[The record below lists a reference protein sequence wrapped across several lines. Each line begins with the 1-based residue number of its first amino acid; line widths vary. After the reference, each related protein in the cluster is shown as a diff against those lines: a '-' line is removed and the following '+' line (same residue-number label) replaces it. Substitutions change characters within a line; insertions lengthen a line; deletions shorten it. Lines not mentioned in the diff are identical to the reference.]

1 MIKSL
6 IAHFDVRPIEQ
17 KLLTVLEFIFGFSLV
32 GLFLAV
38 LNQSGDMLTE
48 GSVQVS
54 DNVSIVCESLIYL
67 SIIGLVAIWGSCLR
81 RLRYEGSSVKVLHF
95 PKLAIV
101 AGIVYVVLGKFSL
114 FYYGTKEFPVV
125 LDWIVTIAKMM
136 FLLYTVY
143 LFSWVHSRAG
153 RQLKRYTN
161 RATVAILAAIFF
173 AFVAVLFAFIEL
185 PAGVMGASWVLSLI
199 ALCCC
204 FLMLSRMLK
213 YKGCEQS
220 RQTVETHNIQ
230 IDNEL
235 RLLHN
240 RLRHKA
246 ETHAK
251 GAQAAFKNEN
261 III

>member
-6 IAHFDVRPIEQ
+6 IAHFDLRPIEQ

-38 LNQSGDMLTE
+38 LNQSGDILTE

-67 SIIGLVAIWGSCLR
+67 SIIGLLAIWNRCLR
-81 RLRYEGSSVKVLHF
+81 RLKYEDSSLNILRLSKF
-95 PKLAIV
+95 AIV
-101 AGIVYVVLGKFSL
+101 AGVVYVVLGKFSL

-125 LDWIVTIAKMM
+125 LDWIVMIIKTM

-143 LFSWVHSRAG
+143 LFSWVHSHAG
-153 RQLKRYTN
+153 RQLKRYTS

-173 AFVAVLFAFIEL
+173 AFVAVLFAFIDL
-185 PAGVMGASWVLSLI
+185 PAAVMGASWAISLI

-204 FLMLSRMLK
+204 FVMLSRMLK
-213 YKGCEQS
+213 FKGSEQS
-220 RQTVETHNIQ
+220 
-230 IDNEL
+230 
-235 RLLHN
+235 
-240 RLRHKA
+240 
-246 ETHAK
+246 
-251 GAQAAFKNEN
+251 
-261 III
+261 

>member
-17 KLLTVLEFIFGFSLV
+17 KLLTMLEIIFGFSLV

-67 SIIGLVAIWGSCLR
+67 SIIGLLAIWNRCLR
-81 RLRYEGSSVKVLHF
+81 RLKYEDSSLNILRLSKF
-95 PKLAIV
+95 AIV
-101 AGIVYVVLGKFSL
+101 AGVVYVVLGKFSL

-125 LDWIVTIAKMM
+125 LDWIVTILKTM

-143 LFSWVHSRAG
+143 LFSWVHSHAG
-153 RQLKRYTN
+153 RQLKRYTS

-173 AFVAVLFAFIEL
+173 AFVAVLFAFIDL
-185 PAGVMGASWVLSLI
+185 PAAVMGASWAISLI

-204 FLMLSRMLK
+204 FVMLSRMLK
-213 YKGCEQS
+213 FKGSEQS
-220 RQTVETHNIQ
+220 
-230 IDNEL
+230 
-235 RLLHN
+235 
-240 RLRHKA
+240 
-246 ETHAK
+246 
-251 GAQAAFKNEN
+251 
-261 III
+261 

>member
-67 SIIGLVAIWGSCLR
+67 SIIGLLAIWNRCLR
-81 RLRYEGSSVKVLHF
+81 RLKYEDSSLNILRLSKF
-95 PKLAIV
+95 AIV
-101 AGIVYVVLGKFSL
+101 AGVVYVVLGKFSL

-125 LDWIVTIAKMM
+125 LDWIVTIIKTM

-143 LFSWVHSRAG
+143 LFSWVHSHAG
-153 RQLKRYTN
+153 RQLKRYTS

-173 AFVAVLFAFIEL
+173 AFVAVLFAFIDL
-185 PAGVMGASWVLSLI
+185 PAAVMGASWAISLI

-204 FLMLSRMLK
+204 FVMLSRMLK
-213 YKGCEQS
+213 FRGSEQS
-220 RQTVETHNIQ
+220 M
-230 IDNEL
+230 
-235 RLLHN
+235 
-240 RLRHKA
+240 
-246 ETHAK
+246 
-251 GAQAAFKNEN
+251 QASEN
-261 III
+261 A

>member
-32 GLFLAV
+32 GLFLTV

-67 SIIGLVAIWGSCLR
+67 SIIGLLAIWNRCLR
-81 RLRYEGSSVKVLHF
+81 RLKYEDSSLNILRLSKF
-95 PKLAIV
+95 AIV

-114 FYYGTKEFPVV
+114 FYYGTEEFPVV
-125 LDWIVTIAKMM
+125 LDWIVTIAKTM
-136 FLLYTVY
+136 FFLYTVY
-143 LFSWVHSRAG
+143 LFSWVHSHAG
-153 RQLKRYTN
+153 RQLKRYTS

-173 AFVAVLFAFIEL
+173 AFVAVLFAFIDL
-185 PAGVMGASWVLSLI
+185 PTGVMGASWAISLI

-204 FLMLSRMLK
+204 FVMLSRMLK
-213 YKGCEQS
+213 FRGSE
-220 RQTVETHNIQ
+220 
-230 IDNEL
+230 
-235 RLLHN
+235 
-240 RLRHKA
+240 
-246 ETHAK
+246 
-251 GAQAAFKNEN
+251 
-261 III
+261 

>member
-81 RLRYEGSSVKVLHF
+81 RLRYEGSRVKVLHF

-143 LFSWVHSRAG
+143 LFRG
-153 RQLKRYTN
+153 
-161 RATVAILAAIFF
+161 
-173 AFVAVLFAFIEL
+173 FI
-185 PAGVMGASWVLSLI
+185 PTPG
-199 ALCCC
+199 
-204 FLMLSRMLK
+204 
-213 YKGCEQS
+213 
-220 RQTVETHNIQ
+220 
-230 IDNEL
+230 DN
-235 RLLHN
+235 
-240 RLRHKA
+240 
-246 ETHAK
+246 
-251 GAQAAFKNEN
+251 
-261 III
+261 

>member
-6 IAHFDVRPIEQ
+6 IAHFDVRPAEQ

-67 SIIGLVAIWGSCLR
+67 SIIGLLAIWNRCLR
-81 RLRYEGSSVKVLHF
+81 RLKYEDSSLNILRLS
-95 PKLAIV
+95 KLAIV

-114 FYYGTKEFPVV
+114 FYYGTEEFPVV
-125 LDWIVTIAKMM
+125 LDWIVTIAKTM

-153 RQLKRYTN
+153 RQLKRYTS

-185 PAGVMGASWVLSLI
+185 PAGVMGASWALSLI

-204 FLMLSRMLK
+204 FVMLSHMLK
-213 YKGCEQS
+213 FKGSEQS
-220 RQTVETHNIQ
+220 SQTVEN
-230 IDNEL
+230 
-235 RLLHN
+235 
-240 RLRHKA
+240 A
-246 ETHAK
+246 
-251 GAQAAFKNEN
+251 
-261 III
+261 

>member
-1 MIKSL
+1 MIESL

-67 SIIGLVAIWGSCLR
+67 SIIGLLAIWNRCLR
-81 RLRYEGSSVKVLHF
+81 RLKYEDSSLNIL
-95 PKLAIV
+95 PLSKLAIV

-114 FYYGTKEFPVV
+114 FYYGTEEFPVV
-125 LDWIVTIAKMM
+125 LDWIVTIAKTM

-143 LFSWVHSRAG
+143 LFSWVHFRAG

-161 RATVAILAAIFF
+161 RATMAILAAIFF

-185 PAGVMGASWVLSLI
+185 PAGVMGASWALSLI

-204 FLMLSRMLK
+204 FVMLSRMLK
-213 YKGCEQS
+213 FRSSE
-220 RQTVETHNIQ
+220 
-230 IDNEL
+230 
-235 RLLHN
+235 
-240 RLRHKA
+240 
-246 ETHAK
+246 
-251 GAQAAFKNEN
+251 
-261 III
+261 

>member
-6 IAHFDVRPIEQ
+6 IAHFDLRPIEQ

-67 SIIGLVAIWGSCLR
+67 SIIGLLAIWNRCLR
-81 RLRYEGSSVKVLHF
+81 RLKYEDSSLNILRLSKF
-95 PKLAIV
+95 AIV
-101 AGIVYVVLGKFSL
+101 AGVVYVVLGKFSL
-114 FYYGTKEFPVV
+114 FYYGTEEFPVV
-125 LDWIVTIAKMM
+125 LDWIVTIIKTM

-143 LFSWVHSRAG
+143 LFSWVHSHAG
-153 RQLKRYTN
+153 QQLKRYTN

-173 AFVAVLFAFIEL
+173 AFVAVLFAFIDL
-185 PAGVMGASWVLSLI
+185 PTAVMGAFWALSLI

-204 FLMLSRMLK
+204 FVMLSRMLK
-213 YKGCEQS
+213 FKGSEQS
-220 RQTVETHNIQ
+220 SQTVEN
-230 IDNEL
+230 
-235 RLLHN
+235 
-240 RLRHKA
+240 A
-246 ETHAK
+246 
-251 GAQAAFKNEN
+251 
-261 III
+261 

>member
-67 SIIGLVAIWGSCLR
+67 SIIGLLAIWNRCLR
-81 RLRYEGSSVKVLHF
+81 RLKYEDSSLNILRLSKF
-95 PKLAIV
+95 AIV

-114 FYYGTKEFPVV
+114 FYYGTEEFPVV
-125 LDWIVTIAKMM
+125 LDWIVTIIKTM

-161 RATVAILAAIFF
+161 RATMAILAAIFF
-173 AFVAVLFAFIEL
+173 AFAAVLFAFIEL
-185 PAGVMGASWVLSLI
+185 PAGVMGASWGSFAHCPLL
-199 ALCCC
+199 L
-204 FLMLSRMLK
+204 
-213 YKGCEQS
+213 
-220 RQTVETHNIQ
+220 
-230 IDNEL
+230 L
-235 RLLHN
+235 RDV
-240 RLRHKA
+240 KPYA
-246 ETHAK
+246 EV
-251 GAQAAFKNEN
+251 QR
-261 III
+261 

>member
-67 SIIGLVAIWGSCLR
+67 SIIGLLAIWNRCLR
-81 RLRYEGSSVKVLHF
+81 RLKYEDSSLNILRLSKF
-95 PKLAIV
+95 AIV
-101 AGIVYVVLGKFSL
+101 AGVVYVVLGKFSL

-125 LDWIVTIAKMM
+125 LDWIVTIAKTM

-173 AFVAVLFAFIEL
+173 AFVAVLFAFIDL
-185 PAGVMGASWVLSLI
+185 PTAVMGAFWALSLI

-204 FLMLSRMLK
+204 FVMLSRMLK
-213 YKGCEQS
+213 YKGGEQS
-220 RQTVETHNIQ
+220 PQTVEN
-230 IDNEL
+230 
-235 RLLHN
+235 
-240 RLRHKA
+240 A
-246 ETHAK
+246 
-251 GAQAAFKNEN
+251 
-261 III
+261 

>member
-67 SIIGLVAIWGSCLR
+67 SIIGLLAIWNRCLR
-81 RLRYEGSSVKVLHF
+81 RLKYEDSSLNILRLSKF
-95 PKLAIV
+95 AIV

-114 FYYGTKEFPVV
+114 FYYGTEAFPVV
-125 LDWIVTIAKMM
+125 LDWIVTIAKTM

-143 LFSWVHSRAG
+143 LFSWVHSHAG

-173 AFVAVLFAFIEL
+173 AFVAVLFAFIDL
-185 PAGVMGASWVLSLI
+185 PAGVMGASWALSLI

-204 FLMLSRMLK
+204 FVMLSRMLK
-213 YKGCEQS
+213 FKGSEQS
-220 RQTVETHNIQ
+220 SQTVEN
-230 IDNEL
+230 
-235 RLLHN
+235 
-240 RLRHKA
+240 A
-246 ETHAK
+246 
-251 GAQAAFKNEN
+251 
-261 III
+261 

>member
-81 RLRYEGSSVKVLHF
+81 RLKCEDSSVNVLHF

-114 FYYGTKEFPVV
+114 FYYGTEAFPVV
-125 LDWIVTIAKMM
+125 LDWIVTIAKTM

-143 LFSWVHSRAG
+143 LFSWVHSHAG
-153 RQLKRYTN
+153 RQLKRYTS

-173 AFVAVLFAFIEL
+173 AFVAVLFAFIDL
-185 PAGVMGASWVLSLI
+185 PAGVMGASWALSLI

-204 FLMLSRMLK
+204 FVMLSRMLK
-213 YKGCEQS
+213 FKGSKQS
-220 RQTVETHNIQ
+220 SQTVEN
-230 IDNEL
+230 
-235 RLLHN
+235 
-240 RLRHKA
+240 A
-246 ETHAK
+246 
-251 GAQAAFKNEN
+251 
-261 III
+261 

>member
-67 SIIGLVAIWGSCLR
+67 SIIGLLAIWNRCLR
-81 RLRYEGSSVKVLHF
+81 RLKYEDSSLNILRLS
-95 PKLAIV
+95 KLAIV
-101 AGIVYVVLGKFSL
+101 TGIVYVVLGKFSL
-114 FYYGTKEFPVV
+114 FYYGTEEFPVV
-125 LDWIVTIAKMM
+125 LDWIVTIAKTM

-143 LFSWVHSRAG
+143 LFSWVHSHAG

-185 PAGVMGASWVLSLI
+185 PAGVMGASWALSLI
-199 ALCCC
+199 AFCCC
-204 FLMLSRMLK
+204 FVMLSRMLK
-213 YKGCEQS
+213 FKGCEQS
-220 RQTVETHNIQ
+220 
-230 IDNEL
+230 
-235 RLLHN
+235 
-240 RLRHKA
+240 
-246 ETHAK
+246 
-251 GAQAAFKNEN
+251 
-261 III
+261 

>member
-67 SIIGLVAIWGSCLR
+67 SIIGLLAIWNRCLR
-81 RLRYEGSSVKVLHF
+81 RLKYEDSSLNILRLS
-95 PKLAIV
+95 KLAIV
-101 AGIVYVVLGKFSL
+101 TGIVYVVLGKFSL
-114 FYYGTKEFPVV
+114 FYYGTEEFPVV
-125 LDWIVTIAKMM
+125 LDWIVTIAKTM

-143 LFSWVHSRAG
+143 LFSWVHSHAG

-185 PAGVMGASWVLSLI
+185 PAGVMGASWALSLI

-204 FLMLSRMLK
+204 FVMLSRMLK

-220 RQTVETHNIQ
+220 RQT
-230 IDNEL
+230 
-235 RLLHN
+235 
-240 RLRHKA
+240 
-246 ETHAK
+246 
-251 GAQAAFKNEN
+251 GKNA
-261 III
+261 

>member
-17 KLLTVLEFIFGFSLV
+17 KLLTVLELIFGFSLV

-48 GSVQVS
+48 DSVQVS

-67 SIIGLVAIWGSCLR
+67 SIIGLLAIWNRCLR
-81 RLRYEGSSVKVLHF
+81 RLKYEDSSLNILRLS
-95 PKLAIV
+95 KLAIV

-114 FYYGTKEFPVV
+114 FYYGTEEFPVV
-125 LDWIVTIAKMM
+125 LDWIVTIIKTM

-143 LFSWVHSRAG
+143 LFSWVHSHAG
-153 RQLKRYTN
+153 QQLKRYTN

-173 AFVAVLFAFIEL
+173 AFVAVLFAFIDL
-185 PAGVMGASWVLSLI
+185 PTAVMGAFWALSLI

-204 FLMLSRMLK
+204 FVMLSRMLK
-213 YKGCEQS
+213 FRGSEQS
-220 RQTVETHNIQ
+220 SQTVEN
-230 IDNEL
+230 
-235 RLLHN
+235 
-240 RLRHKA
+240 A
-246 ETHAK
+246 
-251 GAQAAFKNEN
+251 
-261 III
+261 

>member
-38 LNQSGDMLTE
+38 LNQSGDILTE

-67 SIIGLVAIWGSCLR
+67 SIIGLLAIWNRCLR
-81 RLRYEGSSVKVLHF
+81 RLKYEDSSLNILRLSKF
-95 PKLAIV
+95 AIV
-101 AGIVYVVLGKFSL
+101 AGVVYVVLGKFSL

-125 LDWIVTIAKMM
+125 LDWIVTIIKTM

-143 LFSWVHSRAG
+143 LFSWVHSHAG
-153 RQLKRYTN
+153 RQLKRYTS

-173 AFVAVLFAFIEL
+173 AFAAVLFAFIEL
-185 PAGVMGASWVLSLI
+185 PAGVMGAFWALSLI

-204 FLMLSRMLK
+204 FVVLSRMLK
-213 YKGCEQS
+213 YKGSEQS
-220 RQTVETHNIQ
+220 
-230 IDNEL
+230 
-235 RLLHN
+235 
-240 RLRHKA
+240 
-246 ETHAK
+246 
-251 GAQAAFKNEN
+251 
-261 III
+261 

>member
-6 IAHFDVRPIEQ
+6 IAHFDVRPAEQ
-17 KLLTVLEFIFGFSLV
+17 KLLTVLELIFGFSLV

-67 SIIGLVAIWGSCLR
+67 SIIGLLAIWNRCLR
-81 RLRYEGSSVKVLHF
+81 RLKYEDSSLNILRLS
-95 PKLAIV
+95 KLAIV

-114 FYYGTKEFPVV
+114 FYYGTEAFPVV

-161 RATVAILAAIFF
+161 RATMAILAAILF
-173 AFVAVLFAFIEL
+173 AFVAVLFAFIDL
-185 PAGVMGASWVLSLI
+185 PAGVMGAFWALSLI

-204 FLMLSRMLK
+204 FVMLSRMLK
-213 YKGCEQS
+213 YKGSEQS
-220 RQTVETHNIQ
+220 M
-230 IDNEL
+230 
-235 RLLHN
+235 
-240 RLRHKA
+240 
-246 ETHAK
+246 
-251 GAQAAFKNEN
+251 QAAEN
-261 III
+261 A

>member
-1 MIKSL
+1 MIESL

-67 SIIGLVAIWGSCLR
+67 SIIGLLAIWNRCLR
-81 RLRYEGSSVKVLHF
+81 RLKYEDSSLNILRLSKF
-95 PKLAIV
+95 AIV

-114 FYYGTKEFPVV
+114 FYYGTEEFPVV

-143 LFSWVHSRAG
+143 LFSWVHSRVG
-153 RQLKRYTN
+153 QQLKRYTN

-173 AFVAVLFAFIEL
+173 AFVAVLFAFIDL
-185 PAGVMGASWVLSLI
+185 PAGVMGASWALSLI

-204 FLMLSRMLK
+204 FVMLSRMLK
-213 YKGCEQS
+213 FKGCEQS
-220 RQTVETHNIQ
+220 
-230 IDNEL
+230 
-235 RLLHN
+235 
-240 RLRHKA
+240 
-246 ETHAK
+246 
-251 GAQAAFKNEN
+251 
-261 III
+261 

>member
-17 KLLTVLEFIFGFSLV
+17 KLLTVLEFIFDFSLV

-67 SIIGLVAIWGSCLR
+67 SIIGLLAIWNRCLR
-81 RLRYEGSSVKVLHF
+81 RLKYEDSSLNILRLSKF
-95 PKLAIV
+95 AIV
-101 AGIVYVVLGKFSL
+101 AGVVYVVLGKFSL
-114 FYYGTKEFPVV
+114 FYYGTEEFPVV
-125 LDWIVTIAKMM
+125 LDWIVTIIKTM

-143 LFSWVHSRAG
+143 LFSWVHSHAG
-153 RQLKRYTN
+153 QQLKRYTN

-173 AFVAVLFAFIEL
+173 AFVAVLFAFIDL
-185 PAGVMGASWVLSLI
+185 PTAVMGAFWALSLI

-204 FLMLSRMLK
+204 FVMLSRMLK
-213 YKGCEQS
+213 FKGSEQS
-220 RQTVETHNIQ
+220 SQTVEN
-230 IDNEL
+230 
-235 RLLHN
+235 
-240 RLRHKA
+240 A
-246 ETHAK
+246 
-251 GAQAAFKNEN
+251 
-261 III
+261 